1 MVDIALIRTFLE
13 VVNAGSFI
21 KAAERLHV
29 TQTAV
34 TARIRSL
41 EHALGSSLFI
51 RNRAGARLT
60 PEGENFLP
68 HATDINNTWN
78 HARRSVAL
86 PEGHQ
91 FWLRIGSETSLWN
104 PLLVHWIAW
113 LQAEMPQV
121 AVDSRIAEQTQLI
134 HALERGQLDA
144 AIVHAPSYYA
154 GFAVEELLEEK
165 LIRVQSPISRA
176 PDLYIDWGR
185 EFERQY
191 KAMAASPAQCA
202 YSFDLGPAA
211 LQFMLQA
218 GGNGWFRTR
227 VVRPYLE
234 TGKLLRIADA
244 PEFTY
249 PVYLTYRAGEAK
261 PVLQQALVGLRQ
273 LASLD
278 TPWSL

>member
-1 MVDIALIRTFLE
+1 MDIALIKTFLE
-13 VVNAGSFI
+13 VVGSGSFI

-41 EHALGSSLFI
+41 EQALGSKLFI

-68 HATDINNTWN
+68 HATDIHNTWN
-78 HARRSVAL
+78 HARRSIAL

-91 FWLRIGSETSLWN
+91 SWLRVGSETSLWN
-104 PLLVHWIAW
+104 PLLVHWLAW
-113 LQAEMPQV
+113 LQAELPHA
-121 AVDSRIAEQTQLI
+121 AVDSRIAEQAQLI

-144 AIVHAPSYYA
+144 ALVHAPNYYA
-154 GFAVEELLEEK
+154 GFVVEQLLEEK
-165 LIRVQSPISRA
+165 LIRVQSPICRE
-176 PDLYIDWGR
+176 PDLYIDWGQ

-191 KAMAASPAQCA
+191 KAASLSAQCA

-234 TGKLLRIADA
+234 SGRLLRVPDA

-249 PVYLTYRAGEAK
+249 PVYLTYRAAQDK
-261 PVLQQALVGLRQ
+261 PVLQQALAGLRE

-278 TPWSL
+278 MPWSL